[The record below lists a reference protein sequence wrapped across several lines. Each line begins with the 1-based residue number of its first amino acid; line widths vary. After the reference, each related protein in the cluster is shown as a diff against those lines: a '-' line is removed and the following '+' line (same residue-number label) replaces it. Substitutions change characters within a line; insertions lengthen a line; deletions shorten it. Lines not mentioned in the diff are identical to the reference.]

1 MTIMSYWMACALE
14 KSFELFDVETSIARN
29 AAHRKGIYWIV
40 ARNRHNANA
49 IRHDD
54 MLALAHD
61 AKAGL
66 LQSPNGIEVIDAG
79 NLRHG

>member
-1 MTIMSYWMACALE
+1 MA
-14 KSFELFDVETSIARN
+14 
-29 AAHRKGIYWIV
+29 YWIV

-49 IRHDD
+49 IGHDN

-66 LQSPNGIEVIDAG
+66 LQSPNGIEMIDAG